1 MHKEKNQFLKQ
12 NKQCEELC
20 KKIISLDM
28 LATIENPAKKTLKWC
43 NIRCINLAYTAV
55 RTRMTT
61 PMEAT
66 SKF

>member
-28 LATIENPAKKTLKWC
+28 LATIENPAKKNVKMVQYKMYSFSIHC
-43 NIRCINLAYTAV
+43 
-55 RTRMTT
+55 
-61 PMEAT
+61 
-66 SKF
+66 S